1 MTSSETHVTCRACYE
16 AGKAEE
22 GEILL
27 HLDLDEA
34 TCDRD
39 GDHLTFYHVAE
50 CETCGEE
57 ISVVEYGK
65 IHSLE
70 VE

>member
-1 MTSSETHVTCRACYE
+1 MTWHLNCPKCSACE
-16 AGKAEE
+16 AVEVD
-22 GEILL
+22 
-27 HLDLDEA
+27 LDLDEA

-39 GDHLTFYHVAE
+39 GDHLTFYRVAE